1 MGNAPSSIPPTL
13 WAYAYEVLP
22 PQPSAEWA
30 ELRVLLDAE
39 HAAAER
45 EGRRWTGKL
54 VYKQLVTHLLVVSD
68 HPDQDRDIN
77 RRVEEWLKMVS
88 PAFSMTVPK
97 ALMVAE
103 PPPRRPARRRPAS

>member
-1 MGNAPSSIPPTL
+1 MGETPGNVVPTL

-30 ELRVLLDAE
+30 KLRALLDEE

-77 RRVEEWLKMVS
+77 RRVEEWLKVVS
-88 PAFSMTVPK
+88 PAYSMTVPK
-97 ALMVAE
+97 ALVAE
-103 PPPRRPARRRPAS
+103 PPSRHPAKRHPAP

>member
-1 MGNAPSSIPPTL
+1 MGEVPRNVPPTL

-30 ELRVLLDAE
+30 ELRALLDEE

-77 RRVEEWLKMVS
+77 RRVEEWLKVVS
-88 PAFSMTVPK
+88 PAYSMTVPK
-97 ALMVAE
+97 ALVAE
-103 PPPRRPARRRPAS
+103 PPPRKPPRRRIAP